1 MNIIVVL
8 REALGDMNGKKEDC
22 IVSGEW
28 PGLLI
33 FFFLFLF
40 SYFFF
45 SFFIV
50 LPDVAFHV

>member
-8 REALGDMNGKKEDC
+8 REALGDMTFLNGKKEEDC

-33 FFFLFLF
+33 FFFFFLFL
-40 SYFFF
+40 
-45 SFFIV
+45 
-50 LPDVAFHV
+50 LFHCST